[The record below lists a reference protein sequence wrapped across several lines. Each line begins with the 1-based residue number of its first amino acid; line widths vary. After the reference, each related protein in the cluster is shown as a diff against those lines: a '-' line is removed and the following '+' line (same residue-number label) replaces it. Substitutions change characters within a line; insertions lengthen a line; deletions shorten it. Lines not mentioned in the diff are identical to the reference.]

1 MGGENE
7 PVTSKGTGMKR
18 LVGNRSEAGQAT
30 GTLIVVVIVVAIAVV
45 LLTRTALT
53 ALSINDKA
61 ESIAQ
66 TGRGINAST
75 DAILQLDKTNQLGA
89 SILETSKPLVGQ
101 LDRIVAVARSID
113 GLATSITGHAVN
125 INSDISGIN
134 GQTTAI
140 LATANSINRGVE
152 QINRNVDETIR
163 LVQAIKGDTGS
174 ILVQSR
180 EAVKNGACIDA
191 GLTGANDGHCR

>member
-75 DAILQLDKTNQLGA
+75 DAILQLDKTNQLGV

-134 GQTTAI
+134 AQTTGI

-152 QINRNVDETIR
+152 QINPSVDTTIGLAR
-163 LVQAIKGDTGS
+163 DIKLTLDDILRVERAINHN
-174 ILVQSR
+174 
-180 EAVKNGACIDA
+180 AVAINNKIPELLDA
-191 GLTGANDGHCR
+191 LP